1 MGRSPLFFAW
11 LAFASVS
18 FFWGTTYLCIR
29 MALESF
35 PPLVLMAARFVLSGG
50 ILLAVA
56 LVRGWRLPRGREL
69 WETAGQGVLML
80 GVGNGC
86 LTFAE
91 TWIPSG
97 MAALIITLSP
107 FYLIGLDALMPGG
120 EPLHLPTLG
129 GMVVGFLGVA
139 LLMGP
144 DALRGATAAAMWK
157 GLLILQVGSVFW
169 NLGSVLQK
177 RRTTQVHAFVS
188 GAVQQFAVGLV
199 YLVLAA
205 FWQGGEIHWN
215 LRSSA
220 ALLWLVVFGSIVGYN
235 SYIYALER
243 LPVAIV
249 SLYNYI
255 NPIVA
260 VLLGWWAY
268 REPFGPREALGMF
281 VIFAGVA
288 IVRRVQSRSSTLAP
302 KAPPKEAE
310 SV

>member
-18 FFWGTTYLCIR
+18 LFWGTTYLGIR
-29 MALESF
+29 MALEAF
-35 PPLVLMAARFVLSGG
+35 PPLVLLAARFLLAGGVLV
-50 ILLAVA
+50 AVA
-56 LVRGWRLPRGREL
+56 LARGWRLPRGREL

-86 LTFAE
+86 LVLAE

-107 FYLIGLDALMPGG
+107 FYLVGLDALMPGG
-120 EPLHLPTLG
+120 EALHWPTLG
-129 GMVVGFLGVA
+129 GMVVGFLGVG
-139 LLMGP
+139 LLLGP
-144 DALRGATAAAMWK
+144 DAFHGSNSAALWK
-157 GLLILQVGSVFW
+157 GVLILQIGNIFWNIGSV
-169 NLGSVLQK
+169 VQR

-188 GAVQQFAVGLV
+188 GAVQQFAVGVV
-199 YLVLAA
+199 YLIPALL
-205 FWQGGEIHWN
+205 WPGGPIHWSF
-215 LRSSA
+215 RGTA

-243 LPVAIV
+243 LPVALV

-260 VLLGWWAY
+260 VLLGWWVY
-268 REPFGPREALGMF
+268 REPFGMREAAGML

-288 IVRRVQSRSSTLAP
+288 LVRHIHSRSRTLAP
-302 KAPPKEAE
+302 SAPPRDAD